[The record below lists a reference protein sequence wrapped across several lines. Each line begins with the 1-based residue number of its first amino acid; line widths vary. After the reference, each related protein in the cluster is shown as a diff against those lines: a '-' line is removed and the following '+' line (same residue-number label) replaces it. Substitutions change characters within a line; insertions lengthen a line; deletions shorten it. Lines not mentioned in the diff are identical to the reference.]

1 MAKIVELL
9 KPILFA
15 FINSP
20 EVKNLVVTLLEKY
33 AARTDNKIDD
43 TVVQIVREKLLK

>member
-1 MAKIVELL
+1 MAKIIEFV
-9 KPILFA
+9 KPLIFA
-15 FINSP
+15 FINSE

-43 TVVQIVREKLLK
+43 TVVEIVREKLLK